1 MALNSILGVAA
12 ESVNAAVEVML
23 LPSLILA
30 FFVAEL
36 TPSYAT
42 IGLVPAIAIGFWTLG
57 RLPAHL
63 LSQTRRRQQ
72 PWAFASAVVRAA
84 AIGLLAVIASRTAP
98 ETLSQSARPL
108 ILTVFLCLI
117 AFSLAGGFG
126 SLAGSALLQTSI
138 TTESW
143 GAFVRRRAGWS
154 ALLSILAAIVVARLL
169 GSSALEF
176 PGGYGRLFLI
186 ATICLIIV
194 AVLTAAM
201 REPWTA
207 TTAGGSNTP
216 PRAWQQLLQDSRYRR
231 FLLFRILLSATAA
244 IDPFLFLY
252 AITRLGAPITKIGDY
267 VILGVLG
274 WVLSAPVWFW
284 VERRSSARTLL
295 QSAAVVRLI
304 APAIALATPPLA
316 AIGLVRERL
325 PDAGALTT
333 LYGAAFFAVGAALAA
348 QSRGNYDYLAGLVP
362 HPLLPAF
369 TGLTNTTLALVAF
382 APVLGGIL
390 IERFGYE
397 ALFGI
402 AAAVGL
408 LAVFAGG
415 WLVETP
421 SRALERQNTGHAT
434 IARALRAGSA

>member
-12 ESVNAAVEVML
+12 ESINAAAEVLL

-42 IGLVPAIAIGFWTLG
+42 IGLVPAIATGFWTLG

-63 LSQTRRRQQ
+63 LSQSRRRQQ

-84 AIGLLAVIASRTAP
+84 AIGLLAVVTSRMDPTS
-98 ETLSQSARPL
+98 LSQSARPL

-126 SLAGSALLQTSI
+126 SLAGGALLQSSI
-138 TTESW
+138 ATESW

-154 ALLSILAAIVVARLL
+154 ALLSVLAAVAVARLL
-169 GSSALEF
+169 GSRLAF
-176 PGGYGRLFLI
+176 PGSYGRLFLV
-186 ATICLIIV
+186 AAICLVIV
-194 AVLTAAM
+194 AVLTAVM

-207 TTAGGSNTP
+207 VTMNAPNPP
-216 PRAWQQLLQDSRYRR
+216 PRAWRQLLQDSRYRR
-231 FLLFRILLSATAA
+231 FLLFRVLLSSTAA

-267 VILGVLG
+267 VILAVLG

-284 VERRSSARTLL
+284 VERRSGARTLL

-316 AIGLVRERL
+316 AIGLIRDRL
-325 PDAGALTT
+325 PDETALTT
-333 LYGAAFFAVGAALAA
+333 VYGVAFFVVGAALAA
-348 QSRGNYDYLAGLVP
+348 QSRGNYDYLAALAP
-362 HPLLPAF
+362 HPVLPAF
-369 TGLTNTTLALVAF
+369 TGMTNAILALVAF

-402 AAAVGL
+402 AAAIGL
-408 LAVFAGG
+408 VTVFAGG

-421 SRALERQNTGHAT
+421 SRARERENTSHAAT
-434 IARALRAGSA
+434 TRAILSGPA